1 MSDTKETEG
10 YTTVELTLDNDEVI
24 ECAILTVYEAAGKEY
39 IALLPLDENLEPN
52 EAGDVYLYQ
61 YNETEDGEPDLG
73 NIEDDEEYEIAA
85 DAFDEWMDSILLWC
99 HTPWSSARFLRALQ
113 KDLPKKS
120 FCMLHIPSGTHHIP
134 CVSVYIEWLHTV
146 SCHRSSSCPIPAD
159 QFCQP
164 SSLYPGNISGVIHKK
179 HFPSSYSLL

>member
-39 IALLPLDENLEPN
+39 IALLPLDENL
-52 EAGDVYLYQ
+52 YQ

-85 DAFDEWMDSILLWC
+85 DAFDEWMDSQEFDE
-99 HTPWSSARFLRALQ
+99 S
-113 KDLPKKS
+113 D
-120 FCMLHIPSGTHHIP
+120 
-134 CVSVYIEWLHTV
+134 IEE
-146 SCHRSSSCPIPAD
+146 
-159 QFCQP
+159 
-164 SSLYPGNISGVIHKK
+164 
-179 HFPSSYSLL
+179 

>member
-73 NIEDDEEYEIAA
+73 NIEEPELITIESDEEYEIAA
-85 DAFDEWMDSILLWC
+85 DAFDEWMDSQEFDE
-99 HTPWSSARFLRALQ
+99 S
-113 KDLPKKS
+113 D
-120 FCMLHIPSGTHHIP
+120 
-134 CVSVYIEWLHTV
+134 IEE
-146 SCHRSSSCPIPAD
+146 
-159 QFCQP
+159 
-164 SSLYPGNISGVIHKK
+164 
-179 HFPSSYSLL
+179 